1 MRKILTFIIKLLCGF
16 FGIIFLF
23 GSFGGIITCFSDQS
37 NLVLYISFIL
47 IFLVIGIILLKIA
60 FNNQSRKHTPVKNTT
75 IEKETPSSQYIE
87 TENFIAHTD
96 GSLISDEEIP
106 YLMQLGY
113 ENAVQNEKDS
123 NNPKFRRTEQEEEL
137 AFEFMQTHDREFS
150 ILVNQFENLYRSA
163 NQTDDSSQRVDLL
176 NQALI
181 AFEKAKKYA
190 YSKGKGGTIYF
201 QDMYEYLHNSNN
213 SCFSYADMIQECI
226 NSEIQQR
233 NTISKII
240 QIIQEDDG
248 MLQKNIYT
256 RLPSVSKSSV
266 QQMIK
271 NLENEG
277 IITRIKKSNSY
288 ELHISDK

>member
-1 MRKILTFIIKLLCGF
+1 
-16 FGIIFLF
+16 
-23 GSFGGIITCFSDQS
+23 
-37 NLVLYISFIL
+37 
-47 IFLVIGIILLKIA
+47 
-60 FNNQSRKHTPVKNTT
+60 
-75 IEKETPSSQYIE
+75 
-87 TENFIAHTD
+87 
-96 GSLISDEEIP
+96 
-106 YLMQLGY
+106 
-113 ENAVQNEKDS
+113 
-123 NNPKFRRTEQEEEL
+123 
-137 AFEFMQTHDREFS
+137 
-150 ILVNQFENLYRSA
+150 
-163 NQTDDSSQRVDLL
+163 
-176 NQALI
+176 
-181 AFEKAKKYA
+181 
-190 YSKGKGGTIYF
+190 
-201 QDMYEYLHNSNN
+201 
-213 SCFSYADMIQECI
+213 MIQECI